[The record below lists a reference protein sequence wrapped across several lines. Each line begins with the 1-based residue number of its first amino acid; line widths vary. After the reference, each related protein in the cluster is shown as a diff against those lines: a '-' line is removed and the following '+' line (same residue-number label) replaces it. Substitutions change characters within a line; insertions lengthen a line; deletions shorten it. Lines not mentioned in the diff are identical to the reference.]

1 MEVTGVLKLRPGNRV
16 AVMPARGAPVE
27 EVVEIATVHYVS
39 RVFVQLGD
47 ARIYALHDGRCIGD
61 PMGGYIVPAN
71 EAHDKAMEKRRQLD
85 GHYAAIALHDPDD
98 HSQSHSTDAQ
108 SSAVENRAVQ

>member
-1 MEVTGVLKLRPGNRV
+1 
-16 AVMPARGAPVE
+16 MPARGAPVE

-71 EAHDKAMEKRRQLD
+71 EAHQAAMEKRRKLD
-85 GHYAAIALHDPDD
+85 GHYDAIALHDPDD
-98 HSQSHSTDAQ
+98 HRRSPGSDIRTST
-108 SSAVENRAVQ
+108 VENRAAN